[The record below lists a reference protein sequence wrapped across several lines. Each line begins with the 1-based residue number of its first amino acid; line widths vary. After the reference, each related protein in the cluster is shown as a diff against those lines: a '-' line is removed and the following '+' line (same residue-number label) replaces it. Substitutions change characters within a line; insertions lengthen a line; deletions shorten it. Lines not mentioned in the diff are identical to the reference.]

1 VLVGR
6 GRAVVSEAVAFV
18 ESVDGDNPTMAVT
31 SGVVVEVVAVE
42 FCRSVTVDVRGMPGR
57 PLEV

>member
-1 VLVGR
+1 
-6 GRAVVSEAVAFV
+6 VVSEAVAFV